1 MSTRL
6 TSKGAATKHRLVEGA
21 ALLMRENGAAE
32 TNLDQILHTTSTS
45 KSQLFHYFPDG
56 RSGLLLAV
64 TNYEAEQVMEAQRPY
79 IDDLS
84 TVENWKRWRD
94 TVVQHYV
101 ELGQRCPLGALTS
114 ELGNSSPEARTVVS
128 DLYDRWEGA
137 LMNGIQALIVSHAT
151 LATLPVRDTARSIL
165 TAIQGGV
172 VMLRATGRLTY
183 LETALDT
190 ALQPILLEPSATR
203 PHRRQQSRAPQR

>member
-1 MSTRL
+1 
-6 TSKGAATKHRLVEGA
+6 
-21 ALLMRENGAAE
+21 MRENGATE
-32 TNLDQILHTTSTS
+32 TNLDQVLHATSTS

-128 DLYDRWEGA
+128 NLYDRWEGA
-137 LMNGIQALIVSHAT
+137 LMNGIQALIISSA
-151 LATLPVRDTARSIL
+151 AFASLPVRDTARSIL

-190 ALQPILLEPSATR
+190 LLQPILLGPPVAR
-203 PHRRQQSRAPQR
+203 PRRRRQDRAPLNEESTSRP